1 MNTQAKTSIFL
12 LVALSSTHLF
22 NDMLQA
28 IISAVYPLIKSD
40 LSISF
45 AQIGAITLS
54 YQISASIFQPIMGFL
69 SDKRPN
75 AYFLPLALIFTFCGL
90 TTLAYADSFH
100 AILISVSV
108 VGIGSSILHPEA
120 ARLTSMASGG
130 RRGLAQSIFQV
141 GGNAG
146 SALGPLIAALCIAP
160 YGRENIALVA
170 LSAFAGIAIMIPIC
184 RWYRTNLHL
193 LKHNKSAISTR
204 IPHPLNRRQ
213 TIITIT
219 ILMLLIFSK
228 YLYMASI
235 NSYYTFYLI
244 DKFGVS
250 IPTSQ
255 IMLFIFVA
263 ATAVGTI
270 IGGPIGDR
278 FGRKYVIWASI
289 LGCAPFTLMLPH
301 ASLVG
306 SGVLT
311 FVIGLT
317 LSSAFPAIIVYAQE
331 LLPNHLGLVS
341 GLFYGFA
348 FGIAGMSSAVLGYFA
363 DSCSVETI
371 YQFCAYIP
379 LLGIVAYF
387 LPNLKKPF

>member
-130 RRGLAQSIFQV
+130 RR
-141 GGNAG
+141 
-146 SALGPLIAALCIAP
+146 
-160 YGRENIALVA
+160 R
-170 LSAFAGIAIMIPIC
+170 
-184 RWYRTNLHL
+184 
-193 LKHNKSAISTR
+193 
-204 IPHPLNRRQ
+204 HPLPSCRLRQPPHQPSASPPRR
-213 TIITIT
+213 
-219 ILMLLIFSK
+219 
-228 YLYMASI
+228 
-235 NSYYTFYLI
+235 
-244 DKFGVS
+244 
-250 IPTSQ
+250 
-255 IMLFIFVA
+255 
-263 ATAVGTI
+263 
-270 IGGPIGDR
+270 
-278 FGRKYVIWASI
+278 
-289 LGCAPFTLMLPH
+289 
-301 ASLVG
+301 
-306 SGVLT
+306 
-311 FVIGLT
+311 
-317 LSSAFPAIIVYAQE
+317 SSPARQ
-331 LLPNHLGLVS
+331 
-341 GLFYGFA
+341 
-348 FGIAGMSSAVLGYFA
+348 SARR
-363 DSCSVETI
+363 D
-371 YQFCAYIP
+371 P
-379 LLGIVAYF
+379 
-387 LPNLKKPF
+387 PP